1 MVPRYDKEGF
11 LCDLKDWDR
20 SVAEEIASAEQI
32 NLTDTHWIVISTL
45 REYYQQTE
53 ISPAMRPFVKLI
65 KTEVSAELGTSIGLM
80 KLFGPSPA
88 KLAAKI
94 AGLPKPTN
102 CL

>member
-1 MVPRYDKEGF
+1 MAPRYDKEGF

-20 SVAEEIASAEQI
+20 SVAEAIALSEQI
-32 NLTDTHWIVISTL
+32 DLTDSHWAVINTL
-45 REYYQQTE
+45 RGYYQQTD

-65 KTEVSAELGTSIGLM
+65 KTELSAEIGTSIALM